1 MRDIVESVEGVSSAI
16 EQLRLAA
23 NDQYAG
29 INLISNAMA
38 GIDDATQKNA
48 AMVEESA
55 AGAKSLEA
63 EVEHLRH
70 AIAIF
75 QVDVSD

>member
-1 MRDIVESVEGVSSAI
+1 M
-16 EQLRLAA
+16 AA
-23 NDQYAG
+23 NDQYEG
-29 INLISNAMA
+29 IHMISQAMA

-70 AIAIF
+70 AIAAF
-75 QVDVSD
+75 QVENSEPNRPLALTVRA